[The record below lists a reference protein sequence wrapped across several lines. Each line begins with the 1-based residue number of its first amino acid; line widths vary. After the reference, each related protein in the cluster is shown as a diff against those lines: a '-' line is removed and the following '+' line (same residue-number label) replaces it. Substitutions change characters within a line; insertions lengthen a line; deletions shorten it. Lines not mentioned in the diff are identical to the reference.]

1 MRRSCLL
8 YTSIAGSG
16 YNHWWAAILLLL
28 NAGTGALMGS
38 SVCAGKSGRMICMTV
53 SYTHLVTAT
62 RMCVGLQLNGNT
74 DDYTIE
80 QGESAVLKHAYELW
94 TKYEDTGSAS
104 DYASLLNSDDSQT
117 WSAMQTTVRDYMS
130 QNLPQVIRGEKT
142 WDEYVAGMEAN
153 DPSSVCELLQ
163 KQIDNCLLYTSRCV

>member
-1 MRRSCLL
+1 MV
-8 YTSIAGSG
+8 I
-16 YNHWWAAILLLL
+16 
-28 NAGTGALMGS
+28 
-38 SVCAGKSGRMICMTV
+38 
-53 SYTHLVTAT
+53 
-62 RMCVGLQLNGNT
+62 Q
-74 DDYTIE
+74 
-80 QGESAVLKHAYELW
+80 KHAYELW

-117 WSAMQTTVRDYMS
+117 WSTMQTTVRDYMS

-163 KQIDNCLLYTSRCV
+163 KQIDKAK

>member
-1 MRRSCLL
+1 ME
-8 YTSIAGSG
+8 
-16 YNHWWAAILLLL
+16 
-28 NAGTGALMGS
+28 GALLTNLGLTEEQISETKLDPNLYEEYGYKGS
-38 SVCAGKSGRMICMTV
+38 YELTTGDDGKSI
-53 SYTHLVTAT
+53 YTKLIPLDDAVGGAVTAT

-117 WSAMQTTVRDYMS
+117 WSTMQTTVRDYMS

-142 WDEYVAGMEAN
+142 WDEYVAGMEVN

-163 KQIDNCLLYTSRCV
+163 KQIDKAK